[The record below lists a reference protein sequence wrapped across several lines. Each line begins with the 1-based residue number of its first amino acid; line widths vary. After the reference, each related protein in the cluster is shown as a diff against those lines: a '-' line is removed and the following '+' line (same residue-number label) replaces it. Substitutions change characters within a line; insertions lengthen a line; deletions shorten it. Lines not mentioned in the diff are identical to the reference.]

1 MILTQEKEAVY
12 AAPLIVLPSRS
23 KSRLEALFFKTQ
35 SHVTLGAGQDM
46 NSSLAK
52 SIQLKGYFK

>member
-12 AAPLIVLPSRS
+12 APPVVLPSRS
-23 KSRLEALFFKTQ
+23 KSWLEALFLKTQ
-35 SHVTLGAGQDM
+35 SHATLGAGQDM
-46 NSSLAK
+46 NFSLAK